1 MNQGGPESAYTQL
14 DWKFREEVASVHG
27 GENLKKC
34 YQCGTCNASC
44 PVRHLDQK
52 YNPRKI
58 IRMAVLGMRDRVL
71 SSDFIW
77 LCSSCY
83 TCHERCPQDVRL
95 SEVMRAIRNL
105 AVKEGYAHPSYL
117 AQAEAIASH
126 GRLYEIEEFD
136 NKRRQRMNLPS
147 LPTKCEEVARILELT
162 GVDKIVRGGKS

>member
-1 MNQGGPESAYTQL
+1 MNQGEHKPTYTQL
-14 DWKFREEVASVHG
+14 DWKFREEVASVPG

-44 PVRHLDQK
+44 PVRHIDQK

-95 SEVMRAIRNL
+95 SEVMRALRNL

-117 AQAEAIASH
+117 AQAEAIVSH
-126 GRLYEIEEFD
+126 GRLYEIEDFD
-136 NKRRQRMNLPS
+136 NKRRQRMDLPP
-147 LPTKCEEVARILELT
+147 LPTKCEEVTRILELT
-162 GVDKIVRGGKS
+162 GVDKTVRGRKR